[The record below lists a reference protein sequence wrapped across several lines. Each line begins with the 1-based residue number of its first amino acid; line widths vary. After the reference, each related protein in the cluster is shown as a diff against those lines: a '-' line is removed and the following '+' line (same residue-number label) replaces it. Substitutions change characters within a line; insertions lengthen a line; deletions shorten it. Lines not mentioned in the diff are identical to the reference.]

1 MDADRIKNSFQSI
14 LGESPVWLNNK
25 LYYIDIKS
33 GKIHSYYKNNFY
45 TIDLKEIITF
55 IVPCNDNIIFST
67 KNSIKYMDLETKKVK
82 NLFTMDFPDRIR
94 FNDGKCDI
102 NGVLFAGTMD
112 IKEKNDIASLYRF
125 DKNAKEALN
134 KITISNGTIWNKNYD
149 KMYYIDSPTKRIRVF
164 NYDKNN
170 SSIISED
177 KSIDVSFSPGVPDGM
192 TIDSEDN
199 LYVCFFGGSHVLD
212 LDKNG
217 KLIKEIKVS
226 SKNVS
231 SCVFG
236 NDDLKTLYITTA
248 MDENGNGGYLY
259 KYENNIEGTLS
270 MEYKFL

>member
-1 MDADRIKNSFQSI
+1 MDADKIKNSMQCV
-14 LGESPVWLNNK
+14 LGESPIWLNNK

-33 GKIHSYYKNNFY
+33 GKIINYYNDVFK
-45 TIDLKEIITF
+45 TIDLKEMITF
-55 IVPCNDNIIFST
+55 IVPCNDNIVFST
-67 KNSIKYMDLETKKVK
+67 KDKINYIDLNTEKVK
-82 NLFTMDFPDRIR
+82 NLFAMNFNENVR

-112 IKEKNDIASLYRF
+112 MDEKNDIASLYRF
-125 DKNAKEALN
+125 DKNQKEILN

-149 KMYYIDSPTKRIRVF
+149 KMYYIDSPTKKIRVF
-164 NYDKNN
+164 DYDNKNSN
-170 SSIISED
+170 IISENQ
-177 KSIDVSFSPGVPDGM
+177 SIDVSFSPGVPDGM

-199 LYVCFFGGSHVLD
+199 LYVCFFGGSHVLV
-212 LDKNG
+212 LNKNG
-217 KLIKEIKVS
+217 KLLNEIKVS

-259 KYENNIEGTLS
+259 KHENNIEGTKS
-270 MEYKFL
+270 MEFKFL

>member
-1 MDADRIKNSFQSI
+1 M
-14 LGESPVWLNNK
+14 
-25 LYYIDIKS
+25 
-33 GKIHSYYKNNFY
+33 
-45 TIDLKEIITF
+45 
-55 IVPCNDNIIFST
+55 
-67 KNSIKYMDLETKKVK
+67 
-82 NLFTMDFPDRIR
+82 
-94 FNDGKCDI
+94 FNHTG
-102 NGVLFAGTMD
+102 
-112 IKEKNDIASLYRF
+112 
-125 DKNAKEALN
+125 
-134 KITISNGTIWNKNYD
+134 
-149 KMYYIDSPTKRIRVF
+149 DSPTKRIRVF

-236 NDDLKTLYITTA
+236 NDDLKTLQ
-248 MDENGNGGYLY
+248 
-259 KYENNIEGTLS
+259 
-270 MEYKFL
+270 